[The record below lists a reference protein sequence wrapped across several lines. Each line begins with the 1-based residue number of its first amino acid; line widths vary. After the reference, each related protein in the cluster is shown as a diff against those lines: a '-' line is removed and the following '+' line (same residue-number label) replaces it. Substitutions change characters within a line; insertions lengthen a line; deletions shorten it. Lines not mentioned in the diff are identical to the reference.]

1 MANDKSSQ
9 SGDDKKH
16 TVEVA
21 INGEQH
27 FVSVGKISYEEV
39 VKLAFPAG
47 PFDILYTVS
56 YANMHGKD
64 GTLAPGQN
72 TEVKKGMSF
81 NVIKT
86 NRS

>member
-1 MANDKSSQ
+1 MTIENSSKDH
-9 SGDDKKH
+9 DDKKS
-16 TVEVA
+16 TFEIAV
-21 INGEQH
+21 NGEQH
-27 FVSVGKISYEEV
+27 FVPHGHISYEQV
-39 VKLAFPAG
+39 VKLAFPSG

-56 YANMHGKD
+56 HANLHGKD
-64 GTLAPGQN
+64 GTLAPGQQ

>member
-1 MANDKSSQ
+1 MSNEQTAAGHGNNKDK
-9 SGDDKKH
+9 
-16 TVEVA
+16 VEIAV
-21 INGEQH
+21 NGEQH
-27 FVSVGKISYEEV
+27 FVPHGHISYEEV
-39 VKLAFPAG
+39 VRIAFPSG

-56 YANMHGKD
+56 YANVHGKD
-64 GTLAPGQN
+64 GTLAPGQQ

>member
-1 MANDKSSQ
+1 MANENPSK

-16 TVEVA
+16 TVEIAV
-21 INGEQH
+21 NGEQH
-27 FVSVGKISYEEV
+27 FVPQGKISYEQV
-39 VKLAFPAG
+39 VQLAFPSG

-56 YANMHGKD
+56 YANLHGKD
-64 GTLAPGQN
+64 GTLAPGQD